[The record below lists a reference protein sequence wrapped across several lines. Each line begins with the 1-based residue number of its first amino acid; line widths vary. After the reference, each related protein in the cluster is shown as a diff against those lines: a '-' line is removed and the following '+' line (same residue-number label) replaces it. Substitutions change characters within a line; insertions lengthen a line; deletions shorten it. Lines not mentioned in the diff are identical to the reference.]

1 VTDSRIVTLRE
12 PGRDLEA
19 HFAPGAGMVGC
30 SLRHRGEKLLG
41 LRGGVED
48 YLARGKT
55 FGIPLLH
62 P

>member
-30 SLRHRGEKLLG
+30 SLRHGGEELLG
-41 LRGGVED
+41 ALGRETMEVEVAGELLRGWE
-48 YLARGKT
+48 
-55 FGIPLLH
+55 
-62 P
+62 